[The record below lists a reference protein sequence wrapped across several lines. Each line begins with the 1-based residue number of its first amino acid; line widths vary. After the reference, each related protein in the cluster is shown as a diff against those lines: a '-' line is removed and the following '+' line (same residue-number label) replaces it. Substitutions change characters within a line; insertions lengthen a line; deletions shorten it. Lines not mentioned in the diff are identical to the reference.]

1 MTALDNKDTFFGLR
15 MRKRRTRLAIIFSVF
30 IILAYFDPL
39 KREVDEEAEKSSLG
53 ITSTPKG
60 ELSAE
65 TKAQTMEKQ
74 SSDAII
80 SSQFIFPVGTYPSS
94 HSATII
100 ALDNEEE
107 EDGGRYRLLASWFAG
122 TEENAPDVAIYT
134 STYDSR
140 TSSWQSIPDVA
151 VSAFRPDDSSCAVV
165 SGGEGCKLREDSLSN
180 PDFQKETSLN
190 QRAWFCHS
198 GKAPSL

>member
-65 TKAQTMEKQ
+65 TKAQTMVKSDKPPLATSLRDTHDNSQ

-107 EDGGRYRLLASWFAG
+107 EEEGGRVIDCSLRGLQVQKRTHRMLQ
-122 TEENAPDVAIYT
+122 
-134 STYDSR
+134 STLRRMIRERALGSR
-140 TSSWQSIPDVA
+140 
-151 VSAFRPDDSSCAVV
+151 FRTLP
-165 SGGEGCKLREDSLSN
+165 
-180 PDFQKETSLN
+180 
-190 QRAWFCHS
+190 
-198 GKAPSL
+198 

>member
-15 MRKRRTRLAIIFSVF
+15 MRKRRTRLAVIFSVF

-65 TKAQTMEKQ
+65 TKAQTMVKSDKSPLATSLRDTHDNSQ

-80 SSQFIFPVGTYPSS
+80 SSQFIFPVG
-94 HSATII
+94 
-100 ALDNEEE
+100 
-107 EDGGRYRLLASWFAG
+107 GKRASL
-122 TEENAPDVAIYT
+122 PP
-134 STYDSR
+134 R
-140 TSSWQSIPDVA
+140 TSLSEA
-151 VSAFRPDDSSCAVV
+151 MAG
-165 SGGEGCKLREDSLSN
+165 SGQLTPFGPL
-180 PDFQKETSLN
+180 
-190 QRAWFCHS
+190 
-198 GKAPSL
+198 